1 MKHKVL
7 ECRGTDNETYVKTR
21 SGWWLVQSLDWETDR
36 VERRAPPEEAVV
48 LSVSVCADLELPD
61 EIFE

>member
-1 MKHKVL
+1 MERNIL

-21 SGWWLVQSLDWETDR
+21 SGWWLVQTPDGDSDH